1 MSKVYNKIVQS
12 NTEPSKNDVWLKDGQ
27 MKTFGKE
34 GWKPIGGGSSLDANT
49 PIKESVD
56 GTELIPIFDGEN
68 KMVNVSSLIKS
79 GPSVVESLEDLEDLN
94 LSVGEMGAVVANTSE
109 LSTFNDLYQLQ
120 DEDFLENYG
129 YRTDNLT
136 KIRSIHFNL
145 NQNINTGNYIDFA
158 FADKET
164 CDGMTIGTLIA
175 FNITEDNITIAL
187 MVRDN
192 SMTILKNTILYDGKI
207 RFLTTDVQDIINA
220 ELEKNTFYFIS
231 ENLLDST
238 MLSYLNKIASVYT
251 GVKDNSLYIKDW
263 EGVKKVATNKDID
276 VIFNILNNKETP
288 LRITKYDIAEEG
300 TVHIRDGE
308 YAIITCS
315 RESTEEYP
323 VVCNAAITYDNN
335 IRPVRTKHKALIT
348 NIPYLYVNEYDN
360 NKVLWPNGEIVENL
374 DPNTYYILEAELIN
388 IDGTTDGIICFVTVT
403 PFKSV

>member
-1 MSKVYNKIVQS
+1 MNKAKLHRIF
-12 NTEPSKNDVWLKDGQ
+12 KNIEMNPRDRKDLVNA
-27 MKTFGKE
+27 
-34 GWKPIGGGSSLDANT
+34 IANSGGGINNNT

-56 GTELIPIFDGEN
+56 GTELVPIFDGEN
-68 KMVNVSSLIKS
+68 KMINISSIIKNS
-79 GPSVVESLEDLEDLN
+79 PQIVKSLEDLEDLN

-120 DEDFLENYG
+120 EEDFLENYR

-158 FADKET
+158 FADKES

-175 FNITEDNITIAL
+175 FHIAEDNITIRL
-187 MVRDN
+187 IVRDN
-192 SMTILKNTILYDGKI
+192 SITILKDTVLYDDKI

-263 EGVKKVATNKDID
+263 EGVKKVTTNKDID

-315 RESTEEYP
+315 REDAACN
-323 VVCNAAITYDNN
+323 VVIQYDN
-335 IRPVRTKHKALIT
+335 IICPVRTKHKALIT

-360 NKVLWPNGEIVENL
+360 DNIVWPNGEIVENL

-388 IDGTTDGIICFVTVT
+388 IDGTTDGKICFVNVT
-403 PFKSV
+403 PFK